1 VGRQV
6 ESAPLRAVSA
16 VLVAGGVGV
25 FPAGTR
31 RDGDVQQVL
40 RGIAY
45 AGDGDVQQV
54 LRGIA
59 YAGDGDVQQVLR
71 GIAYAGD
78 GDVQQVLRGIAYAAG
93 AFGCAGGTGLPAT
106 APARAGVPRPHRP
119 PITVAI
125 GPRLQLP
132 TEAASRRTVAA
143 AADEIHRALAA
154 HTAARRPKPE

>member
-1 VGRQV
+1 V

-31 RDGDVQQVL
+31 
-40 RGIAY
+40 
-45 AGDGDVQQV
+45 
-54 LRGIA
+54 
-59 YAGDGDVQQVLR
+59 
-71 GIAYAGD
+71 GD

-154 HTAARRPKPE
+154 HTAARRPRPE